1 MKNIPKVTIVIPVYK
16 VGKYIENSM
25 KSVINQRFTDF
36 EVILVDNNTPD
47 DSIEIAEKVL
57 AGTNIYYRVVK
68 QTIQG
73 LPAARNK
80 GIEEAN
86 GEWIVSIDPDDTISP
101 CFLEELYFY
110 ANESKLPVVFGE
122 YDEVEEKGLFLFPEE
137 EKKDAFEVLDREYAL
152 NKLLTRE
159 LPLMVS
165 NMFFKKSFFIEHGFQ
180 FDQGVILGADLM
192 LVWRILLNL
201 EKIGHLNKK
210 LYNHFFRSDSLITA
224 PSSKKIET
232 NLAGYRRTCDYVA
245 KNYNKEFSKWIY
257 ARELYGLLSVVCV
270 HGEYKML
277 RANMDLYYTK
287 DIHKS
292 LQTFPDMRIVI
303 MDKILYSCPWLFFQ
317 INKQLRQ
324 PNSLLF
330 KLMH

>member
-1 MKNIPKVTIVIPVYK
+1 MPKISVIIPVYN
-16 VGKYIENSM
+16 VGKYIENSI
-25 KSVINQRFTDF
+25 KSVVSQHFTDF
-36 EVILVDNNTPD
+36 EVVLVDNNTPD
-47 DSIEIAEKVL
+47 DSIEIAENVLKKTKVD
-57 AGTNIYYRVVK
+57 YRVVK

-73 LPAARNK
+73 LPAARNM
-80 GIEEAN
+80 GIAQAK

-101 CFLEELYFY
+101 FFLEELYRY
-110 ANESKLPVVFGE
+110 ANESGSSVVFGE

-137 EKKDAFEVLDREYAL
+137 EKKDAFEVLDREYTL

-192 LVWRILLNL
+192 LVWRIILNL

-245 KNYNKEFSKWIY
+245 KNYNKEFSEWIY
-257 ARELYGLLSVVCV
+257 ARELYGLLSVVSV

-277 RANMDLYYTK
+277 KDNINLYYTK

-292 LQTFPDMRIVI
+292 LQTFPDKRIVI
-303 MDKILYSCPWLFFQ
+303 MDKILCLCPWLFFH

-324 PNSLLF
+324 PNSWLF
-330 KLMH
+330 KFIHK

>member
-1 MKNIPKVTIVIPVYK
+1 MPKISVIIPVYN

-25 KSVINQRFTDF
+25 KSVVSQHFTDF
-36 EVILVDNNTPD
+36 EVVLVDNNTPD
-47 DSIEIAEKVL
+47 DSIEIAENVLKKTKVD
-57 AGTNIYYRVVK
+57 YRVVK

-73 LPAARNK
+73 LPAARNM
-80 GIEEAN
+80 GIAQAK

-101 CFLEELYFY
+101 FFLEELYRY
-110 ANESKLPVVFGE
+110 ANESGLSVVFGE

-137 EKKDAFEVLDREYAL
+137 EKKDAFEVLDREYTL
-152 NKLLTRE
+152 KKLLTRE

-192 LVWRILLNL
+192 LVWRIILNL

-245 KNYNKEFSKWIY
+245 KNYNKEFSEWIY
-257 ARELYGLLSVVCV
+257 ARELYGLLSVVSV

-277 RANMDLYYTK
+277 KDNINLYYTK

-292 LQTFPDMRIVI
+292 LQTFPDKRIVI
-303 MDKILYSCPWLFFQ
+303 MDKILCLCPWLFFH

-324 PNSLLF
+324 PNSWLF
-330 KLMH
+330 KFIHK